1 MKTARILSVGDELIL
16 GRTVDSNAAHIAR
29 FLGDR
34 GLRVAGVQ
42 VVGDGAGDIE
52 RALRSAAGDAALVVV
67 SGGLGPTADDRTRH
81 ALAAAM
87 AAPLQE
93 SARAWAAIRAWY
105 AAQRPGL
112 EIPESNRRQA
122 LLPRGAQLL
131 ANDRGTA
138 PGILARIAGCPVACL
153 PGVPHE
159 MAAMLARL
167 GRRLGTLVGGLRP
180 PVVAELHLAG
190 IGESTVQNRIGG
202 LLSERRP
209 QVGITVSELG
219 HITLRMIG
227 TALAVAR
234 RRRELRRRLADH
246 VLPAPRIAASLVARL
261 ARRGQTITTA
271 ESCSC
276 GHAMVQLGAIPGASG
291 VLRQAL
297 VAYHPAVKRR
307 LLGVPAALLRA
318 PGVVSEA
325 VAARM
330 ASGARRWAR
339 ADIAISTTGV
349 AGPGGG
355 GRGHPVGTVCYA
367 VADRHGVLAR
377 TVQLSG
383 SRERIQR
390 RAAGHAL
397 LLAYQVVSGQPGT
410 VAGSG

>member
-1 MKTARILSVGDELIL
+1 MKLARILAIGDELTL
-16 GRTVDSNAAHIAR
+16 GRTVDSNSAHIAR
-29 FLGDR
+29 FLSDR

-42 VVGDGAGDIE
+42 VVGDGAADIE
-52 RALRSAAGDAALVVV
+52 RALRAAVGDAALVVV
-67 SGGLGPTADDRTRH
+67 SGGLGPTDDDRTRH

-87 AAPLQE
+87 AVPLTE
-93 SARAWAAIRAWY
+93 RARAWAAIRAWY
-105 AAQRPGL
+105 SRQRPGM
-112 EIPESNRRQA
+112 EIPVSNRRQA

-138 PGILARIAGCPVACL
+138 PGILALVAGCPVACL

-159 MAAMLARL
+159 MAAMLDRL
-167 GRRLGTLVGGLRP
+167 GRRLGALVGVLRP

-190 IGESTVQNRIGG
+190 IGESSAQSLIGG

-219 HITLRMIG
+219 HITLRVVG
-227 TALAVAR
+227 TALEVSR
-234 RRRELRRRLADH
+234 RRAQLRRRLAGH
-246 VLPAPRIAASLVARL
+246 VLPAPGIAASLVAIL
-261 ARRGQTITTA
+261 TRRGQSITTA

-276 GHAMVQLGAIPGASG
+276 GHAAVQLGAIPGASRI
-291 VLRQAL
+291 LRQAL

-307 LLGVPAALLRA
+307 LLGVPAALLRGA
-318 PGVVSEA
+318 GVVSEA

-330 ASGARRWAR
+330 ALGARRWAG

-355 GRGHPVGTVCYA
+355 GTGHAVGTVCFA
-367 VADRHGVLAR
+367 VADRHGVVAR
-377 TVQLSG
+377 TVELTG
-383 SRERIQR
+383 NRERIQR

-397 LLAYQVVSGQPGT
+397 LLAYQLVSGQLRT
-410 VAGSG
+410 AAG

>member
-1 MKTARILSVGDELIL
+1 MKRARILSIGDELTL

-29 FLGDR
+29 FLSDR

-42 VVGDGAGDIE
+42 VVGDGTADIE
-52 RALRSAAGDAALVVV
+52 RALRAAVGDAALVVV
-67 SGGLGPTADDRTRH
+67 SGGLGPTDDDRTRH

-87 AAPLQE
+87 AVPLTE

-105 AAQRPGL
+105 ARQRPGQA
-112 EIPESNRRQA
+112 IPESNRRQA
-122 LLPRGAQLL
+122 LLPQGAQLL
-131 ANDRGTA
+131 ANDCGTA
-138 PGILARIAGCPVACL
+138 PGILARVAGCPVACL

-159 MAAMLARL
+159 MAAMLERL
-167 GRRLGTLVGGLRP
+167 GRRIGTLVSGLCP

-190 IGESTVQNRIGG
+190 IGESLAQDRIGA
-202 LLSERRP
+202 LLSAQRP

-219 HITLRMIG
+219 HITLRMVG
-227 TALAVAR
+227 TALEVAR
-234 RRRELRRRLADH
+234 RRAQLRRRLAGH
-246 VLPAPRIAASLVARL
+246 VLPEPGIAASLVAFLR
-261 ARRGQTITTA
+261 RRGQSITAA

-276 GHAMVQLGAIPGASG
+276 GHAAVQLGAIPGASSI
-291 VLRQAL
+291 LRQAL

-307 LLGVPAALLRA
+307 LLGVSAALLRS

-330 ASGARRWAR
+330 ATGALRWAG

-355 GRGHPVGTVCYA
+355 SAQHPVGTVCIA
-367 VADRHGVLAR
+367 VADRHGVVAR
-377 TVQLSG
+377 TLQLSG

-390 RAAGHAL
+390 RAAAQAL
-397 LLAYQVVSGQPGT
+397 LLAYQLVSGQLRT
-410 VAGSG
+410 SAG